1 MARSLIVLLA
11 AVFCLLARL
20 EAQEQPKVVKG
31 TVQVG
36 IHKVTL
42 SPEYVYEILVES
54 GTSEMHVTLG
64 DVPSQWV
71 NYLTDDPKAIRKVER
86 LCSPVK
92 KCEGEIRIEP
102 GYQTPGGPQ
111 AYTLTVRPVKL
122 DPKPILNVKGTLT
135 DKDNRP
141 NRGSVGREHVVKLAK
156 GKRYVVEMS
165 VDLKDAVPF
174 PSCWCQVDEEKD
186 SWSIVTSS
194 DQGGKPARCV
204 IRPKFD
210 GEYKIDA
217 ALTAQDLRG
226 ARCGYTLKV
235 FQQARD

>member
-1 MARSLIVLLA
+1 MRRLLIVLFA
-11 AVFCLLARL
+11 AIFCLLARL
-20 EAQEQPKVVKG
+20 EAQEQPKVLKG

-36 IHKVTL
+36 IHKFTF

-54 GTSEMHVTLG
+54 AKSEMHATLG

-71 NYLTDDPKAIRKVER
+71 NHLSDDPQAIRKVER

-102 GYQTPGGPQ
+102 GYHTPSGPQ
-111 AYTLTVRPVKL
+111 EYTLTVRPIKL
-122 DPKPILNVKGTLT
+122 DPKAILNVKGTLS

-141 NRGSVGREHVVKLAK
+141 DRGSVGRGHVVKLTK
-156 GKRYVVEMS
+156 GKLYVAEMS

-174 PSCWCQVDEEKD
+174 PSCSRQVGEEND

-210 GEYKIDA
+210 GEYKVDA
-217 ALTAQDLRG
+217 ALTTHDLRG
-226 ARCGYTLKV
+226 VQCGYTLKV
-235 FQQARD
+235 FQQAKE